1 MLRLIPALVIVLIL
15 VLFALS
21 NRQDV
26 TLGFWPTDYAVQA
39 PLSVAIL
46 LGMAVAFF
54 LGAALVWL
62 DKLGLRGRA
71 RRAEAQVMRLQ
82 TQLADMEGRLNRPI
96 DSARGLPEPRLPD
109 SRATGPMV
117 VSRST
122 LPTAER

>member
-1 MLRLIPALVIVLIL
+1 MFRLIPALVIVLIL

-46 LGMAVAFF
+46 IGMAVAFF
-54 LGAALVWL
+54 LGAALVWI

-71 RRAEAQVMRLQ
+71 RRAEAKVARLQ
-82 TQLADMEGRLNRPI
+82 AQLDETELRQNPPLA
-96 DSARGLPEPRLPD
+96 STRGLPEPRLPEPLT
-109 SRATGPMV
+109 AG
-117 VSRST
+117 RSA
-122 LPTAER
+122 LPPAER